1 MKLSE
6 EVEPRLE
13 VVAKEPRLEVREPR
27 LLPDEQDRVLAD
39 RLQEEK
45 KEKSSKIKTT
55 DGTSLTPPLQPV
67 NYGRCSQKV
76 EDPRSHVLKR
86 SPALTSFLILEEFHL
101 FLKTP
106 QYERAAESAAKQR
119 EVVRGSPPSSR
130 LHPVSEDETSPKQ
143 RPTF

>member
-45 KEKSSKIKTT
+45 KKEKSSKIKTT
-55 DGTSLTPPLQPV
+55 DGTSLTPPHYNQLTTA
-67 NYGRCSQKV
+67 
-76 EDPRSHVLKR
+76 DAPRRWRIHVLM
-86 SPALTSFLILEEFHL
+86 SLNAALPSQASSF
-101 FLKTP
+101 
-106 QYERAAESAAKQR
+106 
-119 EVVRGSPPSSR
+119 
-130 LHPVSEDETSPKQ
+130 
-143 RPTF
+143 